1 MRTNRRGWL
10 KGVAAGAI
18 AGSAYRGAI
27 GDDSAVASGGL
38 KSDRAG
44 RFEGSAPLLIK
55 SFRVTPIALPDPPIL
70 AASGCHGP
78 YFLRTIVEIETDGGF
93 TGVGEIPG
101 SERNV
106 LELERSLPRLIKKN
120 AFAYRSFKPLIGS
133 KNPAIYSAIETACL
147 DACGQAKGLRVCELL
162 GGPVRREIELAAYL
176 FYRYASDDPRI
187 LDDRRIV
194 DDRGRGEKALDD
206 WGEVRTPEAMA
217 KEAERFKKQWGFNVF
232 KLKGGVLRP
241 EVEVETLRAI
251 HAKLGPKAQLRIDP
265 NARWRVETA
274 IKFGKSMRDLP
285 MEYYEDPV
293 QGQEGMAE
301 VRREVGLPT
310 STNMCVTKFEHVPE
324 ALRVK
329 PIDVVLCDH
338 HYWGGITACVELG
351 RVAEFAGWRV
361 GQHSN
366 SHTSVSFAAML
377 HVAALI
383 PNLTSPSDTHIPWL
397 PERFDIVEGSRI
409 KIENGKA
416 SLPESAG
423 LGVVIDRDK
432 LARAHE
438 IYVKCGMK
446 NRDDGSLMRKME
458 PGWKADL
465 F

>member
-10 KGVAAGAI
+10 RGITGGAI
-18 AGSAYRGAI
+18 AGSALNAAI
-27 GDDSAVASGGL
+27 ADDSAPPVEGS
-38 KSDRAG
+38 SRDRSA
-44 RFEGSAPLLIK
+44 RFERSAPLTIK

-101 SERNV
+101 SDRNV
-106 LELERSLPRLIKKN
+106 AELERSLPSLIKKN
-120 AFAYRSFKPLIGS
+120 AFAYRSFKPLIAS

-147 DACGQAKGLRVCELL
+147 DACGKAKGLRVCELL
-162 GGPVRREIELAAYL
+162 GGPVRDEIELAAYL

-206 WGEVRTPEAMA
+206 WGEVRTPETMA
-217 KEAERFKKQWGFNVF
+217 NEAERFQKQWGFHVF

-241 EVEVETLRAI
+241 EIELESLRALN
-251 HAKLGPKAQLRIDP
+251 ARLGPKAQLRIDP
-265 NARWRVETA
+265 NARWTVATA
-274 IKFGKSMRDLP
+274 IKFGKPMRDLP

-293 QGQEGMAE
+293 RGQEGMAE
-301 VRREVGLPT
+301 VRREVGLPM

-329 PIDVVLCDH
+329 PIDVVLSDH

-351 RVAEFAGWRV
+351 RIAELAGWRV

-366 SHTSVSFAAML
+366 SHSSVSFAAML
-377 HVAALI
+377 QVASLI
-383 PNLTSPSDTHIPWL
+383 PNLTSPSDTHLPWL
-397 PERFDIVEGSRI
+397 PERFDIVEGPRI

-416 SLPESAG
+416 SLPAAAG

-438 IYVKCGMK
+438 IYMKCGMK

-458 PGWKADL
+458 PGWKAEL